1 MIKKIKL
8 CNVQDRFRPIL
19 CTQKL
24 LKNLLELNHLTSTF
38 QLNFGQFL
46 ETCEISMK
54 IALKYFLIGSNWGQK
69 ATTKDRKTKE
79 KCALEGVE

>member
-1 MIKKIKL
+1 
-8 CNVQDRFRPIL
+8 
-19 CTQKL
+19 
-24 LKNLLELNHLTSTF
+24 
-38 QLNFGQFL
+38 
-46 ETCEISMK
+46 MK